1 MYLVVP
7 VHISELP
14 LVAGDAHP
22 LELRPQIDELPSFLP
37 LLIVLF
43 GVVGKRVEFLVANWH
58 VDRKEKKASMCL
70 DYNEW
75 NKGNLEFLKSMTAHL
90 AVEDAAASCKHHGSL
105 FLAVPQNE
113 PLWSSGTEWPEDS
126 LWWSGSASPRRLYGG
141 AKSRGMGI
149 NRMWMSKY
157 FCTTKHGG

>member
-43 GVVGKRVEFLVANWH
+43 GVVGKRVEFLVAN
-58 VDRKEKKASMCL
+58 
-70 DYNEW
+70 
-75 NKGNLEFLKSMTAHL
+75 
-90 AVEDAAASCKHHGSL
+90 
-105 FLAVPQNE
+105 
-113 PLWSSGTEWPEDS
+113 
-126 LWWSGSASPRRLYGG
+126 
-141 AKSRGMGI
+141 
-149 NRMWMSKY
+149 
-157 FCTTKHGG
+157 